1 MAIFWLNVEFRMF
14 SVFSF
19 WIYSLG
25 IKAAKLVE
33 YLMVL
38 EVAIPVLNNHIFC
51 TNITFEN
58 FDIAHPALNFHDERI
73 SLSKKGGKNK
83 ASVYLCTWKI
93 GFKKTIVYLTVEETI
108 YKDNYIT
115 KEFNDKNIQKK
126 EEYL

>member
-1 MAIFWLNVEFRMF
+1 MAIFLLKVEFRIF

-19 WIYSLG
+19 WIYSFG

-33 YLMVL
+33 YLMAL

-73 SLSKKGGKNK
+73 SLSKKGGKKSFCISTHMEN
-83 ASVYLCTWKI
+83 W
-93 GFKKTIVYLTVEETI
+93 
-108 YKDNYIT
+108 
-115 KEFNDKNIQKK
+115 IQKN
-126 EEYL
+126 YCIFDRRRDNL